1 MSFSVSYK
9 CERWC
14 WNELQRSG
22 VSTKERRSTANREP
36 FMLSRGQKE
45 EVEPYASKTGDKEEG
60 ISIKGEKR
68 VRNGDETGDGVFWRG
83 YPLDGSNQIDTLTK
97 VQTFKNMGGLDADD
111 VVPHPPSG
119 TDLPLSY
126 KPIVRLWA
134 ASCGIVDNFLALH
147 PLFDAIYAPTG
158 GYGRHQVRQ
167 SLAGVMAKTQPHPSD
182 SWSWIPDN
190 AIPYMKILSID
201 GCYQFNKSTK
211 LPPRTVN
218 TRSNRPQR
226 V

>member
-1 MSFSVSYK
+1 MSCKGVVFLRKSGG
-9 CERWC
+9 R
-14 WNELQRSG
+14 LQIENHSCCQG
-22 VSTKERRSTANREP
+22 NKRRR
-36 FMLSRGQKE
+36 QK
-45 EVEPYASKTGDKEEG
+45 VEPYASKTGDKEEG

-111 VVPHPPSG
+111 CS
-119 TDLPLSY
+119 